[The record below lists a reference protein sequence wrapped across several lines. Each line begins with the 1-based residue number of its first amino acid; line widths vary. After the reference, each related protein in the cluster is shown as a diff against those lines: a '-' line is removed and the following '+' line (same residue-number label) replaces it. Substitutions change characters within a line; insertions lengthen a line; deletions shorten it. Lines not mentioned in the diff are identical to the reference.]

1 MVEEEAGLQ
10 QLDLVVGEGLELMKM
25 DDQQEGVE
33 VQK

>member
-1 MVEEEAGLQ
+1 MEEEEAGLQ